1 MELLSSVRLKVTVQF
16 ERCFQLMEHISVIS
30 WRNPINL
37 YITEEPIKFSIS
49 LCNFYLLCSKKEKKE
64 RTPCFPNFVF
74 PFRSSKSD
82 VLRLMTLIISFLY
95 LTLFAV
101 QNRVSVFSKAA
112 LFVFY
117 SQNPEI
123 ALLLSKAAVF
133 YHDNFKTF

>member
-1 MELLSSVRLKVTVQF
+1 MF
-16 ERCFQLMEHISVIS
+16 
-30 WRNPINL
+30 
-37 YITEEPIKFSIS
+37 
-49 LCNFYLLCSKKEKKE
+49 KKEKKE

-95 LTLFAV
+95 LALFAV
-101 QNRVSVFSKAA
+101 QNRVSIFSKAA